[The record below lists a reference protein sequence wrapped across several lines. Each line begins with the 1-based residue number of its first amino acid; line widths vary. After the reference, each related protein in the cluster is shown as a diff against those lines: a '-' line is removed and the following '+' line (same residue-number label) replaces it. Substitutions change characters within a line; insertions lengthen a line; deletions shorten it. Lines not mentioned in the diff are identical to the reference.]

1 MAGSRRQVTGQSQI
15 NPYLVPICAL
25 CPVPCALSPFIAMQL
40 FFITFAP
47 RISYTE
53 NNMRRTVTL
62 MLALFLTVFATMAQ
76 TRQWTLEE
84 CINHA
89 IENNIT
95 IKQQVLQSDYQEN
108 ALFLAKMK
116 LLPTLNGS
124 VSNNWSFGRVLDEST
139 YRYTENITS
148 RSNSFYVS
156 TNFPLFTGL
165 QNHNQ
170 IIRSRLEIIAAGYD
184 LERIKDN
191 VMLSIS
197 LSYLQILLTKELI
210 AATENQL
217 EITRQQI
224 DKVSKMVDAGS
235 LAKGNLLDI
244 VSQSATEELQLINLQ
259 NQLELSILDMTQ
271 FLELESPEGFDIV
284 TPEIEID
291 AVAIEGGNF
300 TEIYNAAVS
309 TRPEIKSAETRLE
322 IAGTDLKI
330 SKGGY
335 SPRLNFNSSFNTIY
349 SSTREKVIGIDAD
362 GIIYGPYPFNEQFND
377 NIAWGVG
384 FNLAV
389 PIFNGWQVRTNV
401 ANSKIQVENS
411 RYQLEN
417 TKKQLYKDIQQA
429 SADAAA
435 ALKKY
440 YASQKAVESTQES
453 FRYSEQRFNVGMVTP
468 LEFNDSKTRLLKSQ
482 SDLLQ
487 SKYEYIFKMKVL
499 DFYQGIPITI

>member
-1 MAGSRRQVTGQSQI
+1 MRKAVSFLLT
-15 NPYLVPICAL
+15 
-25 CPVPCALSPFIAMQL
+25 
-40 FFITFAP
+40 FFLAAA
-47 RISYTE
+47 ISS
-53 NNMRRTVTL
+53 
-62 MLALFLTVFATMAQ
+62 AQ
-76 TRQWTLEE
+76 TEAKQWTLEE
-84 CINHA
+84 CITHA

-95 IKQQVLQSDYQEN
+95 IKQQALQTQYQDN

-124 VSNNWSFGRVLDEST
+124 ATNNWSFGRVLDEST

-156 TNFPLFTGL
+156 TNFTLFAGL
-165 QNHNQ
+165 QNYNNV
-170 IIRSRLEIIAAGYD
+170 IRSRLEIIAAGYD
-184 LERIKDN
+184 LDKIKDN

-197 LSYLQILLTKELI
+197 LAYLQILLTKELI
-210 AATENQL
+210 TATESQL

-224 DKVSKMVDAGS
+224 EKISKMVDAGS

-244 VSQSATEELQLINLQ
+244 QSQAATEELQLINLR

-284 TPEIEID
+284 TPEID
-291 AVAIEGGNF
+291 IEPAALASGNF
-300 TEIYNAAVS
+300 DEIYNTALGS
-309 TRPEIKSAETRLE
+309 RPEIKSAEARLE

-330 SKGGY
+330 AKGGL
-335 SPRLNFNSSFNTIY
+335 SPRLNLNSSFNTIY
-349 SSTREKVIGIDAD
+349 SSTREKIIGIDAD
-362 GIIYGPYPFNEQFND
+362 GIIYGPYPFNEQLKD

-389 PIFNGWQVRTNV
+389 PIFNGWQVRTNI
-401 ANSKIQVENS
+401 ANSKIEIENS
-411 RYQLEN
+411 QFQLES

-429 SADAAA
+429 TADAAA

-440 YASQKAVESTQES
+440 YASQKAVESTEES
-453 FRYSEQRFNVGMVTP
+453 FRYSEQRFNIGMVTP

-487 SKYEYIFKMKVL
+487 AKYEYVFKIKVL
-499 DFYQGIPITI
+499 DFYQGIPITL